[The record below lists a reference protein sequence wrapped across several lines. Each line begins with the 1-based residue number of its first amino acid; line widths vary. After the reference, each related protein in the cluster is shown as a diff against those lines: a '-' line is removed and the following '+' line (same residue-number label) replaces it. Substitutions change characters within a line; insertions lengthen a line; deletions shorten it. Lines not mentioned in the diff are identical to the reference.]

1 MALPAPDPPMPRFR
15 FAGLLA
21 LLLPTVLAHAAP
33 PEQQWFTV
41 LLDGRKIG
49 SFEST
54 RVAEGDTVETMQA
67 MDLVLERAGVRVT
80 LGNSESTT
88 ETRDGKPLA
97 FRSVS
102 RLSGSET
109 VIEGRVHDGRIAVDT
124 RSGGAAAQ
132 AREMPWPRGALL
144 AEGIRLAA
152 MREGL
157 RPGTRYRVLAFQPSS
172 LDTAEIDSLVGEA
185 ESVDLPD
192 GRREL
197 ARVTQTTQLGGLP
210 LTTTAWVDREQTIH
224 KLAMPIL
231 GVELTLIACDRAC
244 ATAPSQG
251 TDVFERTLMASPRAL
266 TGAELGGTMRYT
278 LHAKGPSMRLTLP
291 RTDEQRAVAG
301 ANQAVV
307 TVRRDAARN
316 AEARPGPQDTQPNE
330 WLQSDAPEILALA
343 KQAAGDAR
351 DSVERM
357 RRIEA
362 FVRRFIRKKTLG
374 VGYASA
380 LEVARNPEGDCTEH
394 ALLVAALGR
403 ALGIPTRV
411 VDGLA
416 YAPGFAGKQQ
426 VFVPHAWAQAWTG
439 DRWRSFDAALN
450 GFDAGHI
457 ALSVGDGDP
466 WRFYAGLDL
475 LGRVELKRVEA
486 GDAAR

>member
-1 MALPAPDPPMPRFR
+1 MASPVPDPHMRRFR

-21 LLLPTVLAHAAP
+21 LLLPVAAVHAAP

-54 RVAEGDTVETMQA
+54 RAAKGDAVVTTQA

-80 LGNSESTT
+80 LGSSESTT
-88 ETRDGKPLA
+88 ETRDGQPLA

-102 RLSGSET
+102 RLSGAET
-109 VIEGRVHDGRIAVDT
+109 VIEGRVRDGRIAVDT
-124 RSGGAAAQ
+124 HSGGGAPQ
-132 AREMPWPRGALL
+132 TREMPWPRGALL
-144 AEGIRLAA
+144 AEGMRLAA
-152 MREGL
+152 MRAGL
-157 RPGTRYRVLAFQPSS
+157 RPGTRYRLLAFQPSS
-172 LDTAEIDSLVGEA
+172 LDTAEIGNLVGEA

-197 ARVTQTTQLGGLP
+197 ARVTQTTQLGGAA
-210 LTTTAWVDREQTIH
+210 LTTTAWVDHEQTIH

-244 ATAPSQG
+244 ATAPNQG
-251 TDVFERTLMASPRAL
+251 TDVFERTLMPSPRAL
-266 TGAELGGTMRYT
+266 TGTDLGSTMRYT
-278 LHAKGPSMRLTLP
+278 LRAKGSSSRLALP
-291 RTDEQRAVAG
+291 RTDEQRVVAD
-301 ANQAVV
+301 AERAVV
-307 TVRRDAARN
+307 TVRRQAARGI
-316 AEARPGPQDTQPNE
+316 EARPGPEDTQPNE

-351 DSVERM
+351 GPLERM
-357 RRIEA
+357 RRVEA

-416 YAPGFAGKQQ
+416 YAPGFAGKDQ

-439 DRWRSFDAALN
+439 DRWQSFDAALN

-475 LGRVELKRVEA
+475 LGRIAIHAAERV
-486 GDAAR
+486 D